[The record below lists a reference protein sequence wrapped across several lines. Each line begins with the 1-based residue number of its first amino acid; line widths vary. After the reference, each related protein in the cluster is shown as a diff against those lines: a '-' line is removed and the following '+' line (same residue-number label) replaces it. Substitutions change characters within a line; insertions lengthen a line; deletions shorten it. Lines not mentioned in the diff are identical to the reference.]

1 MGFVFVRVRPGPQG
15 SVAET
20 FAPYAADFADY
31 RLDDLA
37 ATGPAWTSEIAVNWK
52 SVRDV
57 DNEGYHV
64 AMAHPALQ
72 DLYGSSYADFVSPE
86 GLAWSTAQFNAH
98 GGRRWSVRHYLKIL
112 PDQPKLPEDKRR
124 SWAYF
129 GIFPNAVFTMTP
141 EGVQFYQELP
151 LGTDRTLIRS
161 MSYRRPDE
169 DRRTA
174 PRPLPG
180 LSHRPRD
187 PERGHPALDLVERGD
202 AVLGLRRLPPL
213 RPRMGG
219 APLSRPPARRAAGLD
234 LPGRAARGSHA
245 SNERPPPDRARQ
257 TPGRPSPGSPAMIHL
272 TRRSTLAVL
281 GGALAAPYVR
291 RARAEDAVLNVYN
304 WADYIGETTIA
315 DFERPDR
322 HLASTT
328 TSTPRPRRCR
338 RRCSPG

>member
-1 MGFVFVRVRPGPQG
+1 MGFVFVRCRPGPQG

-20 FAPYAADFADY
+20 LAPFAADFADY

-37 ATGPAWTSEIAVNWK
+37 PTGPAWTSEIAVNWK

-72 DLYGSSYADFVSPE
+72 DLYGSNYRDYISPE
-86 GLAWSTAQFNAH
+86 GLAWSTAPFNAH

-124 SWAYF
+124 SWAYY

-174 PRPLPG
+174 ARPLPR
-180 LSHRPRD
+180 LPHRPRD

-202 AVLGLRRLPPL
+202 EVLGLRRLPPL
-213 RPRMGG
+213 RPRMGR

-234 LPGRAARGSHA
+234 CAR
-245 SNERPPPDRARQ
+245 
-257 TPGRPSPGSPAMIHL
+257 
-272 TRRSTLAVL
+272 TRRQ
-281 GGALAAPYVR
+281 R
-291 RARAEDAVLNVYN
+291 
-304 WADYIGETTIA
+304 IA
-315 DFERPDR
+315 CEQ
-322 HLASTT
+322 
-328 TSTPRPRRCR
+328 
-338 RRCSPG
+338 